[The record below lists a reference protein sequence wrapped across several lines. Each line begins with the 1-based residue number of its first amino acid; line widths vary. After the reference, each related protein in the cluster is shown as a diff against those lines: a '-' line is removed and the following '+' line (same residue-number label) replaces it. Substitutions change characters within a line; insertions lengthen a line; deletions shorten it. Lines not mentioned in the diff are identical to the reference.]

1 MKTITTLLVAGA
13 VFLAAGCKKKDD
25 DPRNRPDFVDTSDPS
40 KLKMPGPPKAK
51 GGGAGAAGAGAGAGA
66 APKGP

>member
-13 VFLAAGCKKKDD
+13 VCLAAGCKKDE

-40 KLKMPGPPKAK
+40 KVKLAMPAKAK
-51 GGGAGAAGAGAGAGA
+51 AGNAGAAGAGAPP
-66 APKGP
+66 PKQ

>member
-13 VFLAAGCKKKDD
+13 VFLAAGCKKDE

-40 KLKMPGPPKAK
+40 KLKMPGTPKAK
-51 GGGAGAAGAGAGAGA
+51 AGGAFGAGAGAPP
-66 APKGP
+66 PKQ